1 MKGSMDGWM
10 SQWVTFL
17 DIPRLFIHSSLRIP
31 LAISKTK
38 LPLPPSPL
46 PFFPSSPAPSSPS
59 RPPSRT
65 ALLLCRSCSIKFVE
79 FQPKKQCSLATQGLT
94 FPETCHIP
102 LWFVA
107 AVRTGWVLFV
117 ELERFGWEGIE
128 SLFVIFTFR
137 FSSRFC
143 FPGRGVG
150 SFGTGTMGVV
160 EEDSPVGYEEIRRK
174 RIEENMKRMKEL
186 GLVELSRSLAP
197 VKSCTPT
204 KTVRRKMASS
214 QDLGTEARRSSRVAN
229 KPPVDYRDQTDV
241 PGLRARC
248 GTRSDRQGLP
258 RKYMS
263 DKARMAAIDAADEVN
278 KGLVNPAFVKP
289 MLHSHTASGFWLG
302 LPATFCKTHLPLKD
316 DRIMLEDEQ
325 EREWETIYL
334 AGKVGLSGGW
344 RGFSLDHDL
353 VDGDCCIFELV
364 SSHRFKVHIF
374 RAHELEFVDDDEEGE
389 GKVQDGDDVK
399 GNKSS
404 NAKKTSAAKAV
415 GSKSAK
421 KSTPKSPKLEDEADG
436 EEATEKPTKLSSS
449 TRPKKKGKAKDATRS
464 LSANRR
470 SRRISGSEDDE
481 DQVDTDEEEDANEQD
496 SDGGAPSTPSQKV
509 KGERKNPLSRKRKS
523 KVITLGSEDSEE
535 DGDDDD
541 DKWDCIN
548 SQKHPL

>member
-1 MKGSMDGWM
+1 
-10 SQWVTFL
+10 
-17 DIPRLFIHSSLRIP
+17 
-31 LAISKTK
+31 
-38 LPLPPSPL
+38 
-46 PFFPSSPAPSSPS
+46 
-59 RPPSRT
+59 
-65 ALLLCRSCSIKFVE
+65 
-79 FQPKKQCSLATQGLT
+79 
-94 FPETCHIP
+94 
-102 LWFVA
+102 
-107 AVRTGWVLFV
+107 
-117 ELERFGWEGIE
+117 
-128 SLFVIFTFR
+128 
-137 FSSRFC
+137 
-143 FPGRGVG
+143 
-150 SFGTGTMGVV
+150 
-160 EEDSPVGYEEIRRK
+160 
-174 RIEENMKRMKEL
+174 
-186 GLVELSRSLAP
+186 
-197 VKSCTPT
+197 
-204 KTVRRKMASS
+204 
-214 QDLGTEARRSSRVAN
+214 
-229 KPPVDYRDQTDV
+229 
-241 PGLRARC
+241 
-248 GTRSDRQGLP
+248 
-258 RKYMS
+258 
-263 DKARMAAIDAADEVN
+263 MAAIDAADEVN
-278 KGLVNPAFVKP
+278 KALVNPAFVKP

-374 RAHELEFVDDDEEGE
+374 RAHELEFVDDDEEAGE

-404 NAKKTSAAKAV
+404 NAKKTSAAKTV

-449 TRPKKKGKAKDATRS
+449 TRPKKGKAKDATRS

-481 DQVDTDEEEDANEQD
+481 DQEDTDEEEDANEED

-509 KGERKNPLSRKRKS
+509 KGERKNPLSRKRKC

-535 DGDDDD
+535 EDDDDDDD
-541 DKWDCIN
+541 DKWEPTASTRRSTHSRACRTPVRTTRN
-548 SQKHPL
+548 SGAR

>member
-1 MKGSMDGWM
+1 M
-10 SQWVTFL
+10 
-17 DIPRLFIHSSLRIP
+17 
-31 LAISKTK
+31 
-38 LPLPPSPL
+38 
-46 PFFPSSPAPSSPS
+46 
-59 RPPSRT
+59 
-65 ALLLCRSCSIKFVE
+65 
-79 FQPKKQCSLATQGLT
+79 
-94 FPETCHIP
+94 
-102 LWFVA
+102 
-107 AVRTGWVLFV
+107 LFV
-117 ELERFGWEGIE
+117 ELERFGSEGIE

-241 PGLRARC
+241 SGLRARC

-325 EREWETIYL
+325 DREWETIYL

-421 KSTPKSPKLEDEADG
+421 KFTPKSPKLEDEADG

-481 DQVDTDEEEDANEQD
+481 DQEDTDEEGANEED

-535 DGDDDD
+535 DDDDDD
-541 DKWDCIN
+541 DKWEPTASTRRSTHSRACRTPVRTTRN
-548 SQKHPL
+548 SGAR

>member
-1 MKGSMDGWM
+1 
-10 SQWVTFL
+10 
-17 DIPRLFIHSSLRIP
+17 
-31 LAISKTK
+31 
-38 LPLPPSPL
+38 
-46 PFFPSSPAPSSPS
+46 
-59 RPPSRT
+59 
-65 ALLLCRSCSIKFVE
+65 VE
-79 FQPKKQCSLATQGLT
+79 VQPNKQCCLATQGFT
-94 FPETCHIP
+94 FPETCHVP

-128 SLFVIFTFR
+128 GLFVIFTFR

-143 FPGRGVG
+143 FRWRGVG

-214 QDLGTEARRSSRVAN
+214 QDLGMEARRSSRVAN

-374 RAHELEFVDDDEEGE
+374 RAHELEFVDDDEEEGEGE

-404 NAKKTSAAKAV
+404 NAKKTSAAKTV

-421 KSTPKSPKLEDEADG
+421 KSTPKSPKLKDEADG

-470 SRRISGSEDDE
+470 SRRISDSEDDE
-481 DQVDTDEEEDANEQD
+481 DQEDTDEEEDANEED

-535 DGDDDD
+535 EDDDDDDD
-541 DKWDCIN
+541 DKWEPTASSRRSTHSRTC
-548 SQKHPL
+548 

>member
-1 MKGSMDGWM
+1 
-10 SQWVTFL
+10 
-17 DIPRLFIHSSLRIP
+17 
-31 LAISKTK
+31 
-38 LPLPPSPL
+38 
-46 PFFPSSPAPSSPS
+46 
-59 RPPSRT
+59 
-65 ALLLCRSCSIKFVE
+65 
-79 FQPKKQCSLATQGLT
+79 
-94 FPETCHIP
+94 
-102 LWFVA
+102 
-107 AVRTGWVLFV
+107 VRTGWVLFV

-143 FPGRGVG
+143 FRGRGVG
-150 SFGTGTMGVV
+150 SLGTGTMGVV

-214 QDLGTEARRSSRVAN
+214 QDLGMEARRSSRVAN

-374 RAHELEFVDDDEEGE
+374 RAHELEFVDDDEEKGE

-404 NAKKTSAAKAV
+404 NEKKTSAAKTV

-436 EEATEKPTKLSSS
+436 EEATEKPTKISSS

-470 SRRISGSEDDE
+470 SRRIIGSENDE
-481 DQVDTDEEEDANEQD
+481 DQEDTDEEEDANEED

-535 DGDDDD
+535 EDDDDD
-541 DKWDCIN
+541 DKWEPTASTRSSTHSRACRTPVRTTRN
-548 SQKHPL
+548 SGAR